1 MVLTRYGLRE
11 WLATTVVA
19 VLVTAGLLWF
29 GWWWGVIPVA
39 GTWLSVL
46 WFFRDPLRRV
56 PHRDGAGFMLCPA
69 DGRVSAIQTVEHHEA
84 VGGPA
89 LVIRIFL
96 SVLNVHVNRSPAAGE
111 VVSISYTPGSF
122 RDARTPQS
130 ATDNE
135 SNLIVLKLDDGQTI
149 GLRQIAGKV
158 ARRIV
163 CQLSVGDR
171 VEAGQRFGMI
181 KFGSSAELILPRP
194 DDVVACVSV
203 GDKVKGGSTHL
214 ATLGPTRARSADHTS
229 APVATLSQHAAS
241 ND

>member
-1 MVLTRYGLRE
+1 MALTRYGLRE
-11 WLATTVVA
+11 WLATTVA
-19 VLVTAGLLWF
+19 AALVTAGLLWL
-29 GWWWGVIPVA
+29 GWWWAVFPVA
-39 GTWLSVL
+39 LVWLSVL

-56 PHRDGAGFMLCPA
+56 PSCDEAGFMLCPA
-69 DGRVSAIQTVEHHEA
+69 DGRVSAIQRVDHHEA

-96 SVLNVHVNRSPAAGE
+96 SVLNVHVNRSPVAGK
-111 VVSISYTPGSF
+111 VVSITYAPGSF
-122 RDARTPQS
+122 HDARTPQC
-130 ATDNE
+130 ATENE

-163 CQLSVGDR
+163 CRLAVGDR

-181 KFGSSAELILPRP
+181 KFGSSTELILPRP

-203 GDKVKGGSTHL
+203 GDKVKGGLTHL
-214 ATLGPTRARSADHTS
+214 ATFGPTTTGCADHSS
-229 APVATLSQHAAS
+229 APAATLSQHGAS

>member
-1 MVLTRYGLRE
+1 MLLTRYGLRE
-11 WLATTVVA
+11 LLGATVVA
-19 VLVTAGLLWF
+19 ALLAAGLFWL
-29 GWWWGVIPVA
+29 GWSWGAIPVA
-39 GTWLSVL
+39 VVWLGVL

-56 PHRDGAGFMLCPA
+56 PSSDEAGIMLCPA
-69 DGRVSAIQTVEHHEA
+69 DGRVSAIQTVEHHDA

-111 VVSISYTPGSF
+111 VVSITYTPGSF
-122 RDARTPQS
+122 HDARTPQC
-130 ATDNE
+130 ATENE
-135 SNLIVLKLDDGQTI
+135 SNLIVLKLDDGPTI

-163 CQLSVGDR
+163 CRLAVGDR

-181 KFGSSAELILPRP
+181 KFGSSAELILPQP
-194 DDVVACVSV
+194 DDVVTCVKV
-203 GDKVKGGSTHL
+203 GDIVKGGLTHM
-214 ATLGPTRARSADHTS
+214 ATLTPTTIDTADHSS
-229 APVATLSQHAAS
+229 APAATLSQHAAS

>member
-11 WLATTVVA
+11 WLATTVA
-19 VLVTAGLLWF
+19 AALVTAGLLWL

-39 GTWLSVL
+39 AVWLSVL

-56 PHRDGAGFMLCPA
+56 PPSDDVGLMLCPA
-69 DGRVSAIQTVEHHEA
+69 DGRVSAIQRVDHHEA

-89 LVIRIFL
+89 VVIRIFL
-96 SVLNVHVNRSPAAGE
+96 SVLNVHVTRSPAAGE
-111 VVSISYTPGSF
+111 VISISYTPGAF
-122 RDARTPQS
+122 HDARTPQS

-163 CQLSVGDR
+163 CRLSVGDR

-203 GDKVKGGSTHL
+203 GDKVKGGLTHL
-214 ATLGPTRARSADHTS
+214 ATLGPTTTRMADHAS
-229 APVATLSQHAAS
+229 VGAATLSQHGAS

>member
-1 MVLTRYGLRE
+1 MLLTRYGLRE
-11 WLATTVVA
+11 WLTATVA
-19 VLVTAGLLWF
+19 AALVAAGLIWL
-29 GWWWGVIPVA
+29 GWWWGLIGVA
-39 GTWLSVL
+39 AVWLSVL

-56 PHRDGAGFMLCPA
+56 PTCDEAGFMLCPA
-69 DGRVSAIQTVEHHEA
+69 DGRVSAIQTVDHHEA

-89 LVIRIFL
+89 IVIRIFL
-96 SVLNVHVNRSPAAGE
+96 SVLNVHVNRSPADGE

-122 RDARTPQS
+122 HDARTPLC
-130 ATDNE
+130 ATENE

-163 CQLSVGDR
+163 CRLADGDR

-194 DDVVACVSV
+194 GDVVTRVSV
-203 GDKVKGGSTHL
+203 GDKVKGGLTHL
-214 ATLGPTRARSADHTS
+214 ATLGPTT
-229 APVATLSQHAAS
+229 T
-241 ND
+241 

>member
-1 MVLTRYGLRE
+1 
-11 WLATTVVA
+11 
-19 VLVTAGLLWF
+19 
-29 GWWWGVIPVA
+29 
-39 GTWLSVL
+39 
-46 WFFRDPLRRV
+46 
-56 PHRDGAGFMLCPA
+56 MLCPA
-69 DGRVSAIQTVEHHEA
+69 DGRVSAIQTLDHHET

-89 LVIRIFL
+89 IVIRIFL

-122 RDARTPQS
+122 HDARTPQS

-135 SNLIVLKLDDGQTI
+135 SNLIVLKLEDGQTI
-149 GLRQIAGKV
+149 GVRQIAGKV

-163 CQLSVGDR
+163 CRLAVGDH

-194 DDVVACVSV
+194 DEVVTCVSV
-203 GDKVKGGSTHL
+203 GDKVKGGLTHL
-214 ATLGPTRARSADHTS
+214 ATLAPTTTRTVDHAS
-229 APVATLSQHAAS
+229 VGAATLSQHAAS